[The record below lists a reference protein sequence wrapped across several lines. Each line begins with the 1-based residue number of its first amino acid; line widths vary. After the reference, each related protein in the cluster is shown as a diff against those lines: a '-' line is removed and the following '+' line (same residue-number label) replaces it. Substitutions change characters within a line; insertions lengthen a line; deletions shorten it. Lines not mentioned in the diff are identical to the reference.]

1 MMALRKYTWIGLT
14 AARSNL
20 AYLSEVA
27 ARTVFL
33 AVILYIFLRL
43 WQVTYGDTGA
53 TQLGGLTLPQMLWY
67 LVMTETLTLS
77 APRVAPEIDQ
87 DVRTGALAVQLIR
100 PLSYPLARLWSTLGE
115 RLVRFGLNLVV
126 GAAIALLLV
135 GPIAFSAGGLLLFL
149 LALPCA
155 FTLDFL
161 GQFLIGMGAFWLED
175 TSGLLLIYSRITMI
189 LGGML
194 IPLELFPQ
202 AVQPWLRAL
211 PFSSIIYGP
220 ARMFVHP
227 DAAFLRDLIVRQG
240 LAIVVLSGAVALVYR
255 AGIRRIHANG
265 G

>member
-1 MMALRKYTWIGLT
+1 MALRKYTWIGLT

-149 LALPCA
+149 LALPFA

-202 AVQPWLRAL
+202 VVQPWLRAL

-240 LAIVVLSGAVALVYR
+240 LAIVVLAGAVALVYR
-255 AGIRRIHANG
+255 AGVQRIHANG

>member
-240 LAIVVLSGAVALVYR
+240 LAIVVLAGAVALVYR
-255 AGIRRIHANG
+255 AGVRRIHANG

>member
-115 RLVRFGLNLVV
+115 RAVRFGLNLVV

-135 GPIAFSAGGLLLFL
+135 GPIAFSVGGLLLFL

-227 DAAFLRDLIVRQG
+227 DAPFLRDLIVRQG
-240 LAIVVLSGAVALVYR
+240 LAIVVLAGAVALVYR

>member
-1 MMALRKYTWIGLT
+1 MMALRKYTRIGLT

-115 RLVRFGLNLVV
+115 RAVRFGLNLVV

-135 GPIAFSAGGLLLFL
+135 GPIAFSVGGLLLFL
-149 LALPCA
+149 LALPFA

-240 LAIVVLSGAVALVYR
+240 LAIVVLAGAVALVYR

>member
-227 DAAFLRDLIVRQG
+227 DATFLRDLIVRQG
-240 LAIVVLSGAVALVYR
+240 LAIVVLAGAVALVYR

>member
-135 GPIAFSAGGLLLFL
+135 GPIAFSVGGLLLFL
-149 LALPCA
+149 LALPFA

-240 LAIVVLSGAVALVYR
+240 LAIVVLAGAVALVYR

>member
-1 MMALRKYTWIGLT
+1 MMAIRKYTWIGLT

-33 AVILYIFLRL
+33 AVIPYIFLRL

-115 RLVRFGLNLVV
+115 RAVRFGLNLVV
-126 GAAIALLLV
+126 GAAIALQLV
-135 GPIAFSAGGLLLFL
+135 GPIAFSVGGLLLFL
-149 LALPCA
+149 LALPFA

-161 GQFLIGMGAFWLED
+161 GQLLIGMGAFWLED

-194 IPLELFPQ
+194 IPLDLFPQ

-227 DAAFLRDLIVRQG
+227 DAPFLRDLIMRQG
-240 LAIVVLSGAVALVYR
+240 LAIVVLAGAVALVYR
-255 AGIRRIHANG
+255 AGVRRIHANG

>member
-1 MMALRKYTWIGLT
+1 MALRKYTWIGLT

>member
-43 WQVTYGDTGA
+43 WQVTCGDTGA

-115 RLVRFGLNLVV
+115 RAVRFGLNLVV

-135 GPIAFSAGGLLLFL
+135 GPIAFSVGGLLLFL
-149 LALPCA
+149 LALPFA

>member
-240 LAIVVLSGAVALVYR
+240 LAIVVLAGAVALVYR

>member
-115 RLVRFGLNLVV
+115 RAVRFGLNLVV

-135 GPIAFSAGGLLLFL
+135 GPIAFSVGGLLLFL
-149 LALPCA
+149 LALPFA

-194 IPLELFPQ
+194 IPLDLFPQ

-227 DAAFLRDLIVRQG
+227 DAPFLRDLIVRQG
-240 LAIVVLSGAVALVYR
+240 LAIVVLAGAVALVYR
-255 AGIRRIHANG
+255 AGVRRIHANG

>member
-1 MMALRKYTWIGLT
+1 MMAIRKYTWIGLT

-115 RLVRFGLNLVV
+115 RAVRFGLNLVV

-135 GPIAFSAGGLLLFL
+135 GPIACSVGGLLLFL

-220 ARMFVHP
+220 ARMLVHP

-240 LAIVVLSGAVALVYR
+240 LAIVVLAGAVALVYR

>member
-135 GPIAFSAGGLLLFL
+135 GPIAFSVGGLLLFL
-149 LALPCA
+149 LALPFA

-194 IPLELFPQ
+194 IPLDLFPQ

-227 DAAFLRDLIVRQG
+227 DAPFLRDLIMRQG
-240 LAIVVLSGAVALVYR
+240 LAIVVLAGAVALVYR
-255 AGIRRIHANG
+255 AGVRRIHANG